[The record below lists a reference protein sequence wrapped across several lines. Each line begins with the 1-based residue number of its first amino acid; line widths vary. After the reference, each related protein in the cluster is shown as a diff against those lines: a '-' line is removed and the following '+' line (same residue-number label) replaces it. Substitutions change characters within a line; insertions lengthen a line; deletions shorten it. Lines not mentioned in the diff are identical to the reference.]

1 MEMRIVVQDNASA
14 TSLAARLTSV
24 FGAAGIALWRDRRE
38 VDIRIER
45 ESDGRVLQVLDAV
58 ERWLDQATFG
68 TGEMWLGEQRY
79 KVARWIPIEEAA

>member
-1 MEMRIVVQDNASA
+1 MEMRIVVQDKASA

-24 FGAAGIALWRDRRE
+24 FGAERIALWRDRRE

-45 ESDGRVLQVLDAV
+45 ESDGLVLQVLDAV

-68 TGEMWLGEQRY
+68 TAEMRLGEQRY
-79 KVARWIPIEEAA
+79 KVARCIPIEEAA